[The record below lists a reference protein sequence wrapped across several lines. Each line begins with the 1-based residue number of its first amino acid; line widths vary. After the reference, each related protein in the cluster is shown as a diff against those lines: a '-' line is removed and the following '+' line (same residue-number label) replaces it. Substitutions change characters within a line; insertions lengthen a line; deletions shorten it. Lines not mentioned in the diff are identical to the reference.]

1 MPARRT
7 PKVETVCVS
16 LTCQHWET
24 LCQCAAEAS
33 RARKPLFQ
41 FHRLAAVI
49 PSIQAAMAGWRAGV
63 TVSVDLTPQD
73 AALLAEAALW
83 AIGKVDRAR
92 EAGKALV
99 MALSREEFGGR

>member
-7 PKVETVCVS
+7 RPKVETVGPVLS
-16 LTCQHWET
+16 ARDWET
-24 LCQCAAEAS
+24 LCQCAAQAVKE
-33 RARKPLFQ
+33 RRPLFQ
-41 FHRLAAVI
+41 FHRLA
-49 PSIQAAMAGWRAGV
+49 GV
-63 TVSVDLTPQD
+63 LPQIRSALHDATGKALVDLTPGD